1 MKNMKRSAFT
11 LIELLVVIA
20 IIALLIGIL
29 LPALGKARARA
40 NSLKDSTQV
49 RSILQGMVVFA
60 GNNRDNYPLPSRVD
74 KNNKTIDG
82 DALASVREKDT
93 TGNMFSILI
102 AQGIIETELSI
113 SAVET
118 GAYEQ
123 YVDYQNDTPIGAV
136 GGSTT
141 GVQSEAL
148 WDPNFRAS
156 ARDPFWENGT
166 RGSYNS
172 APSNANGPDLE
183 KYVGLGNFSYAHIPP
198 FAQRRSQW
206 QNTFQALE
214 PALANRGPV
223 YAELTDPELGAWEL
237 LAVTDEP
244 GTADGTNPLGRS
256 SVTLA
261 MNGSRNEWAGNVG
274 FNDAHVE
281 FYNRPDPE
289 SVIWSFTNLEDRN
302 QNKFDNIFMNED
314 DQDRRVL
321 TPPATTVR
329 LSGPDSNR
337 NAYLTQYYQVTIAGD
352 GTTSISPYY
361 D

>member
-1 MKNMKRSAFT
+1 MKNSKRSAFT

-29 LPALGKARARA
+29 LPALGKARQRA
-40 NSLKDSTQV
+40 NQLKDSTQV

-74 KNNKTIDG
+74 RNDRTING
-82 DALASVREKDT
+82 ELLGSSREKDT
-93 TGNMFSILI
+93 TGNIFSILI
-102 AQGIIETELSI
+102 ANGIIETELCI

-118 GAYEQ
+118 GSYEQ
-123 YVDYQNDTPIGAV
+123 YVDYENDAPLGGV
-136 GGSTT
+136 DGGSGMPT
-141 GVQSEAL
+141 EAL
-148 WDPNFRAS
+148 WDPNFRGTALDTFWDGGAIS
-156 ARDPFWENGT
+156 AT
-166 RGSYNS
+166 
-172 APSNANGPDLE
+172 APDDDWE

-198 FAQRRSQW
+198 FGQRRAQW

-214 PALANRGPV
+214 PALSNRGPV
-223 YAELTDPELGAWEL
+223 YTIDDPELGNWEL
-237 LAVTDEP
+237 LDDVGA
-244 GTADGTNPLGRS
+244 TANGSTPLGRG

-289 SVIWSFTNLEDRN
+289 SVIWSYTDLEDRN
-302 QNKFDNIFMNED
+302 QNQFDNIFMNED
-314 DQDRRVL
+314 DQERRVIEE
-321 TPPATTVR
+321 PAQTVS
-329 LSGPDSNR
+329 LSGESSNR
-337 NAYLTQYYQVTIAGD
+337 NAYLTQYYQVVVDDD
-352 GTTSISPYY
+352 GQTEISPYY

>member
-29 LPALGKARARA
+29 LPALGKARQRA
-40 NSLKDSTQV
+40 NQLKDSTQV
-49 RSILQGMVVFA
+49 RSILQGLVVFA
-60 GNNRDNYPLPSRVD
+60 GNNKDNYPLPSRVD
-74 KNNKTIDG
+74 KNDKTIRIG
-82 DALASVREKDT
+82 GEITVSREKDT
-93 TGNMFSILI
+93 TGNIFSILI
-102 AQGIIETELSI
+102 AQGIIETELCI

-118 GAYEQ
+118 GSYEQ
-123 YVDYQNDTPIGAV
+123 FVDYQNDSPIGGV
-136 GGSTT
+136 DGGGNIQT
-141 GVQSEAL
+141 EAL

-156 ARDPFWENGT
+156 ALDPFYNDGT
-166 RGSYNS
+166 PGAS
-172 APSNANGPDLE
+172 AGDVELD
-183 KYVGLGNFSYAHIPP
+183 KYEGLGNFSYAHIPP
-198 FAQRRSQW
+198 FVQRRAQW

-223 YAELTDPELGAWEL
+223 YTIDDPEEGAWEL
-237 LAVTDEP
+237 LDAADEGP
-244 GTADGTNPLGRS
+244 AGGENPQGRS

-289 SVIWSFTNLEDRN
+289 SVIWSYSALEDRN
-302 QNKFDNIFMNED
+302 QNQPDNIFMNED
-314 DQDRRVL
+314 DQERDIEVEPG
-321 TPPATTVR
+321 TEVE
-329 LSGPDSNR
+329 LSGLSSNR
-337 NAYLTQYYQVTIAGD
+337 NAYLTQYYEVNIGGD
-352 GTTSISPYY
+352 GSTSISPYY